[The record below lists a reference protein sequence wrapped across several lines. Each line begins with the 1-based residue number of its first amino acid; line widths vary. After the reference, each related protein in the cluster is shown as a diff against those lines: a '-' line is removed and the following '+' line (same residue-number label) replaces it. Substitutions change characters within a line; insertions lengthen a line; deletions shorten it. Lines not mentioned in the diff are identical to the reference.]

1 MTSPHDQ
8 PLSRRAARRAL
19 EAEHAGAES
28 FAQPPTES
36 ASRSQSSSGTPTSV
50 PSSAPTD
57 MTYRTQVRP
66 RVPHYDERSMPVAPV
81 VEQAIEAPQSPP
93 PVAPSALPEH
103 GAERVRRRDFRP
115 PAATDEP
122 RTHVAAATF
131 DTPLEYHTQLT
142 PRPTV
147 TPSTTA
153 QAPPPAHVID
163 TGFAAIERTADTS
176 GEQTMSRRELRELR
190 AAHLAAA
197 PAPLVE
203 QSPPAPAPSDSAPPH
218 VEPLQVQQAP
228 VAPTVVEPVLVE
240 PPRVESGQFAP
251 VLIEPVAVE
260 PELVHPVA
268 VEHAPVVPTTTGSHW
283 STGIHDD
290 EDPFE
295 NTFSRE
301 VGSATSLNTN
311 ALVLPEMPTGSI
323 AGPVAGTGEIIV
335 TGMIAVSPLHS
346 STGTVPTLHDSPDID
361 DLFDAEDREV
371 AAPDSAPVSA
381 LKAISSHTSSH
392 TVMTGKPSSSNTIT
406 TVLVA
411 STVGMAVIAIGLFVV
426 AAANGLF

>member
-19 EAEHAGAES
+19 ESEHAGVES
-28 FAQPPTES
+28 FAQPPTDGRLQAGRSS
-36 ASRSQSSSGTPTSV
+36 ATPASV

-66 RVPHYDERSMPVAPV
+66 RVPHYDEQALAPAPV
-81 VEQAIEAPQSPP
+81 VEHREPTQQGAP
-93 PVAPSALPEH
+93 PVAPPAMTVH

-115 PAATDEP
+115 PAVSDQPT
-122 RTHVAAATF
+122 THVVPSTF

-142 PRPTV
+142 PRAAPAPT
-147 TPSTTA
+147 
-153 QAPPPAHVID
+153 QASPEPPPAHVID
-163 TGFAAIERTADTS
+163 ARSAALEPVV
-176 GEQTMSRRELRELR
+176 EQTLSRRELRELR
-190 AAHLAAA
+190 AAQTGEGVADTAVH
-197 PAPLVE
+197 E
-203 QSPPAPAPSDSAPPH
+203 SAPILI
-218 VEPLQVQQAP
+218 EPV
-228 VAPTVVEPVLVE
+228 VVEPVV
-240 PPRVESGQFAP
+240 
-251 VLIEPVAVE
+251 VE
-260 PELVHPVA
+260 PELVHPA
-268 VEHAPVVPTTTGSHW
+268 PLERAPVVPTSTGSHW

-335 TGMIAVSPLHS
+335 TGMITVSPLHS
-346 STGTVPTLHDSPDID
+346 STGAVPTVHDSPDID
-361 DLFDAEDREV
+361 DLFDVDDREV
-371 AAPDSAPVSA
+371 SAPDSAPVSA
-381 LKAISSHTSSH
+381 LKAISSHTAAH
-392 TVMTGKPSSSNTIT
+392 TVMTGKPSSSNTVT

>member
-19 EAEHAGAES
+19 ESEHAGVES
-28 FAQPPTES
+28 FAQPPTEGGVQAGRSS
-36 ASRSQSSSGTPTSV
+36 ATPASV

-66 RVPHYDERSMPVAPV
+66 RVPHYDEQALAPAPV
-81 VEQAIEAPQSPP
+81 VEHREPFQQVAP
-93 PVAPSALPEH
+93 PVAPPAMTVH
-103 GAERVRRRDFRP
+103 GAERIRRRDFRP
-115 PAATDEP
+115 PEVSDEP
-122 RTHVAAATF
+122 RSHVASSTF
-131 DTPLEYHTQLT
+131 DAPLEYHTQLT
-142 PRPTV
+142 PRAAPA
-147 TPSTTA
+147 ST
-153 QAPPPAHVID
+153 QAPPEPSPLHVID
-163 TGFAAIERTADTS
+163 ARPAALAPVV
-176 GEQTMSRRELRELR
+176 EQTLSRRELRELR
-190 AAHLAAA
+190 AAQTGEGA
-197 PAPLVE
+197 P
-203 QSPPAPAPSDSAPPH
+203 DSAVH
-218 VEPLQVQQAP
+218 ESAP
-228 VAPTVVEPVLVE
+228 I
-240 PPRVESGQFAP
+240 
-251 VLIEPVAVE
+251 LIEPVVVE
-260 PELVHPVA
+260 PELVHPA
-268 VEHAPVVPTTTGSHW
+268 PLERAPVVPTSTGSHW

-335 TGMIAVSPLHS
+335 TGMITVSPLQS
-346 STGTVPTLHDSPDID
+346 STGAVPTVHDSPDID
-361 DLFDAEDREV
+361 DLFDVDDREV
-371 AAPDSAPVSA
+371 SAPDSAPVSA
-381 LKAISSHTSSH
+381 LKAISSHTAAH
-392 TVMTGKPSSSNTIT
+392 TVMTGKPSSSNTVT

>member
-19 EAEHAGAES
+19 EAELAGVET
-28 FAQPPTES
+28 FAQPPREGRS
-36 ASRSQSSSGTPTSV
+36 ASGRSGATPASV

-66 RVPHYDERSMPVAPV
+66 RVPHYDEHAAPV
-81 VEQAIEAPQSPP
+81 MPTVEQPDPTHQTPP
-93 PVAPSALPEH
+93 PVAPPAMSEH
-103 GAERVRRRDFRP
+103 RAERVRRRDFRP
-115 PAATDEP
+115 PAPSEEP
-122 RTHVAAATF
+122 LAPAGSPTF
-131 DTPLEYHTQLT
+131 DTPLEYHTQLSS
-142 PRPTV
+142 RPV
-147 TPSTTA
+147 MPPA
-153 QAPPPAHVID
+153 VIEPPAPQAHVID
-163 TGFAAIERTADTS
+163 APATMAPAPAERPVEGTL
-176 GEQTMSRRELRELR
+176 SRRALRELR
-190 AAHLAAA
+190 AAQAPSPEPASNA
-197 PAPLVE
+197 TPAPVDEAPTLVE
-203 QSPPAPAPSDSAPPH
+203 PVQRVP
-218 VEPLQVQQAP
+218 VEPTPAHQAP
-228 VAPTVVEPVLVE
+228 VLSEPVH
-240 PPRVESGQFAP
+240 
-251 VLIEPVAVE
+251 VE
-260 PELVHPVA
+260 PELVQPPLVQS
-268 VEHAPVVPTTTGSHW
+268 APAVPTTTGSHW

-311 ALVLPEMPTGSI
+311 ALVLPQMPTGSI
-323 AGPVAGTGEIIV
+323 SGPVAGTGEIII

-361 DLFDAEDREV
+361 DLFDVDDREV
-371 AAPDSAPVSA
+371 SAPDSAPVSA
-381 LKAISSHTSSH
+381 LKAISSHTATH
-392 TVMTGKPSSSNTIT
+392 TVMTGKPSSSNTVT